1 MQVAQETLVQLP
13 GIPMLTTAPPPPFPQ
28 VAQETIAGALHSLT
42 ARPRNRELIAQAD
55 GITHMVPLLFG
66 SASDLTKSEAAEA
79 MHALAAGNKENVLSL
94 VTQTTSWLAKT
105 PLAAQEAAG
114 TMALQ
119 VIHTLSLPSDCS
131 PITR

>member
-1 MQVAQETLVQLP
+1 V
-13 GIPMLTTAPPPPFPQ
+13 LTD
-28 VAQETIAGALHSLT
+28 LL
-42 ARPRNRELIAQAD
+42 LIALD
-55 GITHMVPLLFG
+55 WIRSSFG
-66 SASDLTKSEAAEA
+66 SASDLTKSEASEA

-119 VIHTLSLPSDCS
+119 VIHHTLSCCPLS
-131 PITR
+131 TG

>member
-1 MQVAQETLVQLP
+1 M
-13 GIPMLTTAPPPPFPQ
+13 F
-28 VAQETIAGALHSLT
+28 
-42 ARPRNRELIAQAD
+42 
-55 GITHMVPLLFG
+55 ITRSSFG
-66 SASDLTKSEAAEA
+66 SASDLTKSEASEA

-119 VIHTLSLPSDCS
+119 VIHHTLSCCPLLATEYRLSAS
-131 PITR
+131 

>member
-1 MQVAQETLVQLP
+1 MD
-13 GIPMLTTAPPPPFPQ
+13 PF
-28 VAQETIAGALHSLT
+28 
-42 ARPRNRELIAQAD
+42 
-55 GITHMVPLLFG
+55 LFG
-66 SASDLTKSEAAEA
+66 SASDLTKSEASEA